1 MLSTDAVPIDLLD
14 LHLRDD
20 RGAPFANPRTHFGWD
35 EKLGV
40 FATLTPEASRAAFA
54 STDWHALEFNT
65 IYERLSDRLNVAFTH
80 SVLALSHLP
89 LSAEG
94 DRHRSLRRALA
105 AHLSSRTVALQERIP
120 ELIASHLD
128 ALHHRD
134 SVELMAE
141 FVIPVVD
148 QVNELLCDAPAP
160 DVAISVSRIFDSLI
174 GVRSRQRIE
183 DGLRAICDE
192 VTQRGNADEEA
203 LGRAMVLHILGGD
216 SLGGTLGESLAATL
230 MTHKGW
236 VLSDIDFG
244 ETFTATSVPYIE
256 RRAVIDTHLCGRD
269 FAKDSRLR
277 VYLLQFLHSAD
288 HADAAGLF
296 GHGRHLC
303 LGKRVSNIVWRELAR
318 QLGGINRTVTD
329 VAYKVRPSD
338 YIFAYPEA
346 VRVSLQ

>member
-1 MLSTDAVPIDLLD
+1 MLSTDALPIDLLD

-20 RGAPFANPRTHFGWD
+20 KAGPFASPNAHFGWD

-65 IYERLSDRLNVAFTH
+65 IYERLSARLNLAFSN

-94 DRHRSLRRALA
+94 ERHRSLRRALA
-105 AHLSSRTVALQERIP
+105 AHLSSRTAVLQERIP
-120 ELIASHLD
+120 ALIAHTL
-128 ALHHRD
+128 APLHHGD

-141 FVIPVVD
+141 VVIPLVN
-148 QVNELLCDAPAP
+148 QVNELLCDASAP
-160 DVAISVSRIFDSLI
+160 DVDISVSRIFDSLI
-174 GVRSRQRIE
+174 GVRSRQKIE
-183 DGLRAICDE
+183 AGLEAICQEVSQHGEGDE
-192 VTQRGNADEEA
+192 QA

-230 MTHKGW
+230 NKHEGW
-236 VLSDIDFG
+236 TISDIDFG
-244 ETFTATSVPYIE
+244 DSFTATSVPYIE
-256 RRAVIDTHLCGRD
+256 RRAVADTTLCGRE

-277 VYLLQFLHSAD
+277 VYLLQFLYSAD

-303 LGKRVSNIVWRELAR
+303 LGKRVSNIVWRELVV
-318 QLGGINRTVTD
+318 QLGGINRTVTN

-346 VRVSLQ
+346 VRVSLR